1 MDIVRA
7 AANAGIA
14 TRAFL
19 MLGHP
24 NQDKNYYQRFLE
36 VVGSREFVE
45 IFDTIR
51 LSLCTPLP
59 GTRLWEYCK
68 EKGLFLP
75 NFDSDNIKH
84 YGRLTTDEQVI
95 KADVELEEIRKAAI
109 NKFYLSEHYLDCE
122 RTKKFKWIRKARDTM
137 IQTIQ
142 TI

>member
-1 MDIVRA
+1 MDIVKV

-36 VVGSREFVE
+36 VVGSMEFVE
-45 IFDTIR
+45 TFDTIR

-75 NFDSDNIKH
+75 NFDPDNIEH

-95 KADVELEEIRKAAI
+95 KADWLEEIRKVAI
-109 NKFYLSEHYLDCE
+109 SKFYLSEHYLNCE
-122 RTKKFKWIRKARDTM
+122 RTKKFKWIRKAREAM
-137 IQTIQ
+137 IQTI
-142 TI
+142 